1 MEASYISPLK
11 ENTSVPGKYL
21 FDGDDIDTTD
31 GEESVAEAA
40 VVGPIVIVDRR
51 ALDRECLARSLR
63 EHNPRFEFRT
73 VESIDELRR
82 QNGTRAAPSALLL
95 ILGSR
100 KVTEQSAKEEIV
112 SVVSAFRNIP
122 VIVIADSDDPV
133 QILSA
138 LESGARGYIPSN
150 VRLKVAAE
158 AIGLARAG
166 GVFVPAGAFLA
177 LRETILSAA
186 HGARP
191 LHSMFT
197 AREADV
203 VEALRQGKANKI
215 IAYELNLCESTVKV
229 HIRSI
234 MRKLKATNRTEV
246 AYKLRDVVS

>member
-1 MEASYISPLK
+1 MEASYISSLK
-11 ENTSVPGKYL
+11 EKASVQGKYL
-21 FDGDDIDTTD
+21 FDGGDMDPTD
-31 GEESVAEAA
+31 EEG
-40 VVGPIVIVDRR
+40 VVVESTIGPIVIVDRR

-63 EHNPRFEFRT
+63 EHNPRLEFRT
-73 VESIDELRR
+73 VESIEELRR
-82 QNGTRAAPSALLL
+82 HNGVAVAPSALLL

-100 KVTEQSAKEEIV
+100 KVTEQTAKDEIACLV
-112 SVVSAFRNIP
+112 SSFESVP

-150 VRLKVAAE
+150 VRLEVAAE

-166 GVFVPAGAFLA
+166 GIFVPARAFLA
-177 LRETILSAA
+177 LRETILSTAS
-186 HGARP
+186 GARP
-191 LHSMFT
+191 LHSIFT

-246 AYKLRDVVS
+246 AYKLRDVAS

>member
-1 MEASYISPLK
+1 MEASYISSLK
-11 ENTSVPGKYL
+11 EKTSAQGKYL
-21 FDGDDIDTTD
+21 FGGDDMDTMD
-31 GEESVAEAA
+31 EEETA
-40 VVGPIVIVDRR
+40 VEETVFGPIVIVDKR

-63 EHNPRFEFRT
+63 EHNPKFEFRT

-82 QNGTRAAPSALLL
+82 QNGSKAIPSALLL
-95 ILGSR
+95 ILGAR
-100 KVTEQSAKEEIV
+100 KVTEQSAKEEIA
-112 SVVSAFRNIP
+112 SAVSAFRNIP
-122 VIVIADSDDPV
+122 VIVIADPDDPV

-186 HGARP
+186 NGARP

-203 VEALRQGKANKI
+203 VESLRQGKANKI

>member
-11 ENTSVPGKYL
+11 EKAVIQGKYL
-21 FDGDDIDTTD
+21 FDGDDIEPSDSLD
-31 GEESVAEAA
+31 HSEELAD
-40 VVGPIVIVDRR
+40 GPIVIVDRR

-63 EHNPRFEFRT
+63 EHNPRFEFRA
-73 VESIDELRR
+73 VESIDELR
-82 QNGTRAAPSALLL
+82 GVEPSALLL

-100 KVTEQSAKEEIV
+100 KVTEQSAKEEIAGLV
-112 SVVSAFRNIP
+112 SKFEGIP

-150 VRLKVAAE
+150 VRLQVAAE

-166 GVFVPAGAFLA
+166 GVFVPAKAFLA
-177 LRETILSAA
+177 LRETILSTAN
-186 HGARP
+186 GARP
-191 LHSMFT
+191 LHSIFT

>member
-1 MEASYISPLK
+1 MEASYISSFREKGP
-11 ENTSVPGKYL
+11 VQGKYL
-21 FDGDDIDTTD
+21 FDGDDIAPHD
-31 GEESVAEAA
+31 GEDVVLDEPT
-40 VVGPIVIVDRR
+40 VGPIIIVDRR

-63 EHNPRFEFRT
+63 EHNPKFEFRA

-82 QNGTRAAPSALLL
+82 QDSIETDPSALLL
-95 ILGSR
+95 ILGGR
-100 KVTEQSAKEEIV
+100 KVTEQSAKDEIAKL
-112 SVVSAFRNIP
+112 VSAFENAP

-158 AIGLARAG
+158 AVALARAG
-166 GVFVPAGAFLA
+166 GVFVPARAFLT
-177 LRETILSAA
+177 LRESILSAA
-186 HGARP
+186 NGARP

>member
-1 MEASYISPLK
+1 MEASYISSVK
-11 ENTSVPGKYL
+11 EKASAQGKYL
-21 FDGDDIDTTD
+21 FGGGNIDTDD
-31 GEESVAEAA
+31 GEDTVMEEAA
-40 VVGPIVIVDRR
+40 IGPIVIVDRR

-63 EHNPRFEFRT
+63 EHNPTLEFRT
-73 VESIDELRR
+73 VESIEELRR
-82 QNGTRAAPSALLL
+82 LDGAKAAPSALLL

-100 KVTEQSAKEEIV
+100 KVTEQSARDEIV
-112 SVVSAFRNIP
+112 SLVSAFKNIP

-158 AIGLARAG
+158 AVALARAG
-166 GVFVPAGAFLA
+166 GVFVPARAFLT
-177 LRETILSAA
+177 LRESILSAA
-186 HGARP
+186 NGARP

>member
-1 MEASYISPLK
+1 MEASYISSLK
-11 ENTSVPGKYL
+11 EKASVQGKYL
-21 FDGDDIDTTD
+21 FDGGDMDPTDD
-31 GEESVAEAA
+31 EEIVVEST
-40 VVGPIVIVDRR
+40 VGPIVIVDRR

-63 EHNPRFEFRT
+63 EHNPRLEFRT
-73 VESIDELRR
+73 VESIEELRR
-82 QNGTRAAPSALLL
+82 HNGVAVAPSALLL

-100 KVTEQSAKEEIV
+100 KVTEQTAKDEIACLV
-112 SVVSAFRNIP
+112 SSFESVP

-150 VRLKVAAE
+150 VRLEVAAE

-166 GVFVPAGAFLA
+166 GIFVPARAFLA
-177 LRETILSAA
+177 LRETILSTAS
-186 HGARP
+186 GARP
-191 LHSMFT
+191 LHSIFT

-246 AYKLRDVVS
+246 AYKLRDVAS

>member
-1 MEASYISPLK
+1 MEASYISSLK
-11 ENTSVPGKYL
+11 EKASVQGKYL
-21 FDGDDIDTTD
+21 FDGDGIDTAD
-31 GEESVAEAA
+31 DEETA
-40 VVGPIVIVDRR
+40 VEETIFGPIVIVDKR

-63 EHNPRFEFRT
+63 EHNPKFEFRT
-73 VESIDELRR
+73 IESIDELRR
-82 QNGTRAAPSALLL
+82 QNGTRPAPSALLL

-112 SVVSAFRNIP
+112 SAVSAFRNIP
-122 VIVIADSDDPV
+122 VIVIADPDDPV

-186 HGARP
+186 NGARP

-203 VEALRQGKANKI
+203 VESLRQGKANKI

>member
-1 MEASYISPLK
+1 MEASCISSLK
-11 ENTSVPGKYL
+11 EKASVQGKYL
-21 FDGDDIDTTD
+21 FDGGDMDPTD
-31 GEESVAEAA
+31 EEDVVVEST
-40 VVGPIVIVDRR
+40 VGPIVIVDRR

-63 EHNPRFEFRT
+63 EHNPRLEFRT
-73 VESIDELRR
+73 VESIEELRR
-82 QNGTRAAPSALLL
+82 HNGVAAAPSALLL

-100 KVTEQSAKEEIV
+100 KVTEQSAKDEIACLV
-112 SVVSAFRNIP
+112 SGFESVP

-150 VRLKVAAE
+150 VRLEVAAE

-166 GVFVPAGAFLA
+166 GIFVPARAFLA
-177 LRETILSAA
+177 LRETILSSAS
-186 HGARP
+186 GARP
-191 LHSMFT
+191 LHSIFT

-246 AYKLRDVVS
+246 AYKLRDVAS

>member
-1 MEASYISPLK
+1 MEASYISSFK
-11 ENTSVPGKYL
+11 EKGPVQGKYL
-21 FDGDDIDTTD
+21 FDGGDIDPTD
-31 GEESVAEAA
+31 GEDVVMDERT
-40 VVGPIVIVDRR
+40 VGPIVIVDRR

-63 EHNPRFEFRT
+63 EHNPKFEFRA

-82 QNGTRAAPSALLL
+82 QGDIEADPSALLL

-100 KVTEQSAKEEIV
+100 KVTEQSAKDEIANL
-112 SVVSAFRNIP
+112 VSAFENAP

-150 VRLKVAAE
+150 VRLQVAAE

-166 GVFVPAGAFLA
+166 GVFVPARAFLA
-177 LRETILSAA
+177 LRETILSTAN
-186 HGARP
+186 GARP
-191 LHSMFT
+191 LHSIFT

-203 VEALRQGKANKI
+203 VESLRQGKANKI

>member
-1 MEASYISPLK
+1 MEASYISSVK
-11 ENTSVPGKYL
+11 EKASAQGKYL
-21 FDGDDIDTTD
+21 FGGGNIDTDD
-31 GEESVAEAA
+31 GEDTVMEEAA
-40 VVGPIVIVDRR
+40 IGPIVIVDRR

-63 EHNPRFEFRT
+63 EHNPTLEFRT
-73 VESIDELRR
+73 VESIEELRR
-82 QNGTRAAPSALLL
+82 LDGAKAAPSALLL

-100 KVTEQSAKEEIV
+100 KVTEQSARDEIV
-112 SVVSAFRNIP
+112 SLVSAFKNIP

-150 VRLKVAAE
+150 VRLQVAAE

-166 GVFVPAGAFLA
+166 GVFVPARAFLS
-177 LRETILSAA
+177 LRETILSTAN
-186 HGARP
+186 GARP
-191 LHSMFT
+191 LHSIFT

>member
-1 MEASYISPLK
+1 MEASYISSLK
-11 ENTSVPGKYL
+11 EKASVQGKYL
-21 FDGDDIDTTD
+21 FDGGDMDPTD
-31 GEESVAEAA
+31 EEG
-40 VVGPIVIVDRR
+40 VVVESTIGPIVIVDRR

-63 EHNPRFEFRT
+63 EHNPRLEFRT
-73 VESIDELRR
+73 VESIEELRR
-82 QNGTRAAPSALLL
+82 HNGVAVAPSALLL

-100 KVTEQSAKEEIV
+100 KVTEQTVKDEIACLV
-112 SVVSAFRNIP
+112 SSFESVP

-150 VRLKVAAE
+150 VRLEVAAE

-166 GVFVPAGAFLA
+166 GIFVPARAFLA
-177 LRETILSAA
+177 LRETILSTAS
-186 HGARP
+186 GARP
-191 LHSMFT
+191 LHSIFT

-246 AYKLRDVVS
+246 AYKLRDVAS